1 MEKIKIGKLNSQKRH
16 RANITDQREL
26 DERRRT
32 CMKALLNRPWIAKET
47 EPQLYYWIKEEHSKI
62 QNWFMTYTGYSVI
75 LNKKFAKLDK
85 GPAIAFPWMGF
96 QEFRTSMDYALF
108 TYGIWFLENKADG
121 EQFLLTELVKEIQE
135 YMAQQGM
142 IVSWK
147 DYYHRLSMARALKK
161 MKSLEIIDAVDGQEA
176 VWANDEVNHD
186 VLYQCRV
193 YSHYVLRNFPKD
205 LTNYN
210 TIEELAGA
218 QVAEAGSEANQG
230 KRHHLY
236 RRYLL
241 EPVVMDNQW
250 KNDLLYFH
258 GQKNHMIRQIQT
270 MFGWEGTVYK
280 EGVLLFESEMTSDC
294 EVFPTMSAISDIC
307 MLVCSKVR
315 DDLTDPESQIRVEF
329 DGSIHMTKSQIERIL
344 IQLKADYS
352 SLWTNDLK
360 KQGSDELAN
369 LVCEHLSEWGFG
381 KWGNGLFVLSGVAG
395 RWKVQYGT
403 TELEE

>member
-1 MEKIKIGKLNSQKRH
+1 
-16 RANITDQREL
+16 
-26 DERRRT
+26 
-32 CMKALLNRPWIAKET
+32 
-47 EPQLYYWIKEEHSKI
+47 
-62 QNWFMTYTGYSVI
+62 
-75 LNKKFAKLDK
+75 
-85 GPAIAFPWMGF
+85 MGF

-161 MKSLEIIDAVDGQEA
+161 MKSLEIFDAVDGQEA